1 MKCDIIQRKKG
12 MPFSLP
18 MGKEKGMPFSLPMGK
33 EKQRL
38 KGFSEDYP

>member
-1 MKCDIIQRKKG
+1 